1 MPTVKVDG
9 VEIEVAPGTT
19 VLQACEQAGK
29 EIPRFCYH
37 ERLSIAGNCRMCLV
51 EISPGPPKPAAS
63 CAMPCGDNMEIKTD
77 SPMVKKARRGVMEM
91 LLINHPLDCPIC
103 DQGGECDLQDQA
115 LFYGF
120 DRSRFAENKRA
131 VKDKDFGPL
140 IETNM
145 TRCIHCTR
153 CVRFATEVAG
163 VEEIGATG
171 RGESMEIGT
180 YVGNAITSEMSGNMI
195 DLCPVGALTSKPFAF
210 TARSWELR
218 RTESI
223 DVLDAVGSAIGVD
236 ARGAEVMR
244 ILPRLNEDIN
254 EEWLADKSRFA
265 YDGLK
270 RQRLDQPYVRDGG
283 KLREA
288 TWEEAFGRIKDA
300 LSDLDGSAIG
310 AIAGDLADVEAMC
323 ALKDLMAAL
332 GSANI
337 DCRQDGAKLEAGARA
352 SYIFNS
358 SIAGIEDADAILLIG
373 TNPRTEAPVLNA
385 RIRKRWLAGGCK
397 IGVIGPQ
404 MDLTYRTT
412 HVGTGPQALA
422 DLGAFAEVLEAAERP
437 MIVLGAGAVARADG
451 AAVLAAA
458 RALAQKVGAVGEGW
472 NGFNLLQR
480 AASRVGGL
488 DIDFMPGNGGLD
500 TAGIL
505 AKAQV
510 GTVKAVWLLGADE
523 IDMNQLGDAF
533 VVYQGHH
540 GDAGAHRADVILPG
554 AAYTEKNATYVNT
567 EGRVQRT
574 KAAHFPLGEAK
585 EDWAVIRAY
594 SAVAGHQLPYDSLEA
609 VRARMNEINPVFG
622 TVDVLAETSWADFGA
637 AGEMSDA
644 PFAEVVDNYYMT
656 DPISRASITMA
667 RCTEGLLPSKKKATG
682 THG

>member
-9 VEIEVAPGTT
+9 VELEVAPGTT

-63 CAMPCGDNMEIKTD
+63 CAMPCADKMEIKTD

-163 VEEIGATG
+163 VEELGATG

-244 ILPRLNEDIN
+244 ILPRLNEDVN

-270 RQRLDQPYVRDGG
+270 RQRLDRPYVRDNG

-288 TWEEAFGRIKDA
+288 SWEEAFDRIKNTI
-300 LSDLDGSAIG
+300 SGLDGAAIG
-310 AIAGDLADVEAMC
+310 AIAGDMADVEAMC
-323 ALKDLMAAL
+323 ALKDLMGAL
-332 GSANI
+332 GSPNM

-352 SYIFNS
+352 SYVFNS
-358 SIAGIEDADAILLIG
+358 SIVGIEDADAILLVG
-373 TNPRTEAPVLNA
+373 TNPRSEAPVLTA

-397 IGVIGPQ
+397 IGVIGPDV
-404 MDLTYRTT
+404 DLTYRTI
-412 HVGTGPQALA
+412 HVGTGPEALA
-422 DLGAFAEVLEAAERP
+422 DLGAFGEVLQAAERP
-437 MIVLGAGAVARADG
+437 MIILGSGAVARADG
-451 AAVLAAA
+451 AAILAAT

-488 DIDFMPGNGGLD
+488 DIGFTPGAGGRD
-500 TAGIL
+500 TAAIIAGARDGAI
-505 AKAQV
+505 
-510 GTVKAVWLLGADE
+510 KAVWLLGADE
-523 IDMNQLGDAF
+523 IDMNGLGNAF
-533 VVYQGHH
+533 VIYQGHH

-585 EDWAVIRAY
+585 EDWAIVRAF
-594 SAVAGHQLPYDSLEA
+594 SAVCGKALPYDSLDA
-609 VRARMNEINPVFG
+609 VRARMGAINPVFN
-622 TVDVLAETSWADFGA
+622 TVDALAETPWSEFGTPGDISA
-637 AGEMSDA
+637 Q
-644 PFAEVVDNYYMT
+644 PFAEVVENYYMT
-656 DPISRASITMA
+656 DPISRASVTMA
-667 RCTEGLLPSKKKATG
+667 RCTEALLPGKKKATG

>member
-1 MPTVKVDG
+1 
-9 VEIEVAPGTT
+9 
-19 VLQACEQAGK
+19 
-29 EIPRFCYH
+29 
-37 ERLSIAGNCRMCLV
+37 
-51 EISPGPPKPAAS
+51 
-63 CAMPCGDNMEIKTD
+63 
-77 SPMVKKARRGVMEM
+77 
-91 LLINHPLDCPIC
+91 
-103 DQGGECDLQDQA
+103 
-115 LFYGF
+115 
-120 DRSRFAENKRA
+120 
-131 VKDKDFGPL
+131 
-140 IETNM
+140 
-145 TRCIHCTR
+145 
-153 CVRFATEVAG
+153 VRFATEVAG

-622 TVDVLAETSWADFGA
+622 TVDVLAETSWVDFGA

>member
-9 VEIEVAPGTT
+9 VELEVAPGTT

-63 CAMPCGDNMEIKTD
+63 CAMPCADKMEIKTD

-163 VEEIGATG
+163 VEELGATG

-244 ILPRLNEDIN
+244 ILPRLNEDVN

-270 RQRLDQPYVRDGG
+270 RQRLDRPYVRDNG

-288 TWEEAFGRIKDA
+288 SWEEAFDRIKNT
-300 LSDLDGSAIG
+300 LSGLDGAAIG
-310 AIAGDLADVEAMC
+310 AIAGDMADVESMC
-323 ALKDLMAAL
+323 ALKDLFGAL
-332 GSANI
+332 GSPNM
-337 DCRQDGAKLEAGARA
+337 DCRQDGARLEPGARA

-404 MDLTYRTT
+404 VDLTYRTT
-412 HVGTGPQALA
+412 HIGTGPEALA
-422 DLGAFAEVLEAAERP
+422 DLGAFGEVLQAAERP
-437 MIVLGAGAVARADG
+437 MIILGSGAVARVDG
-451 AAVLAAA
+451 AAILAAT
-458 RALAQKVGAVGEGW
+458 RALAEKVGAKSEGW

-488 DIDFMPGNGGLD
+488 DLGFTPGARGHD
-500 TAGIL
+500 TAAIL
-505 AKAQV
+505 AGARD
-510 GTVKAVWLLGADE
+510 GAIKAVWLLGADE
-523 IDMNQLGDAF
+523 IDMDALGNAF
-533 VVYQGHH
+533 VIYQGHH

-574 KAAHFPLGEAK
+574 KAAHFPLGEAR
-585 EDWAVIRAY
+585 EDWAIVRAF
-594 SAVAGHQLPYDSLEA
+594 SAVCGKALPYDSLAA
-609 VRARMNEINPVFG
+609 VRARMGAINPVFN
-622 TVDVLAETSWADFGA
+622 TVDTLAETPWSEFGSV
-637 AGEMSDA
+637 GDISPT
-644 PFAEVVDNYYMT
+644 PFAEVVENYYMT
-656 DPISRASITMA
+656 DPISRASVTMA
-667 RCTEGLLPSKKKATG
+667 RCTEALLPGKKKATG

>member
-19 VLQACEQAGK
+19 VLQACEQAGR

-63 CAMPCGDNMEIKTD
+63 CAMPCADKMEIKTD

-236 ARGAEVMR
+236 ARGSEVMR
-244 ILPRLNEDIN
+244 ILPRLNEDVN

-270 RQRLDQPYVRDGG
+270 RQRLDRPYVRDNG

-288 TWEEAFGRIKDA
+288 SWEEAFDRIKGT
-300 LSDLDGSAIG
+300 LGGLNGSAIG
-310 AIAGDLADVEAMC
+310 AISGDMADVEAMC

-332 GSANI
+332 GAPNM
-337 DCRQDGAKLEAGARA
+337 DCRQDGAKLEPGARA

-358 SIAGIEDADAILLIG
+358 SIAGIEDADAILLVG

-385 RIRKRWLAGGCK
+385 RIRKRWLAGGVK
-397 IGVIGPQ
+397 IGVIGPDL
-404 MDLTYRTT
+404 DLTYRTT
-412 HVGTGPQALA
+412 HVGTGPQALS
-422 DLGAFAEVLEAAERP
+422 DLGPFAEVLAAAERP
-437 MIVLGAGAVARADG
+437 MIILGSGAVARADG
-451 AAVLAAA
+451 AAILAAT
-458 RALAQKVGAVGEGW
+458 RALAEKVGAVGAGW
-472 NGFNLLQR
+472 SGFNLLQR

-488 DIDFMPGNGGLD
+488 DLGFTPGAGGRD
-500 TAGIL
+500 TQAIL
-505 AKAQV
+505 AGARD
-510 GTVKAVWLLGADE
+510 GAIKAVWLLGADE
-523 IDMNQLGDAF
+523 IDMDALGNAF
-533 VVYQGHH
+533 VIYQGHH

-554 AAYTEKNATYVNT
+554 AAYTEKNATYVNI
-567 EGRVQRT
+567 EGRVQQT

-585 EDWAVIRAY
+585 EDWAIVRAY
-594 SAVAGHQLPYDSLEA
+594 SAICGHKLPYDSLEG
-609 VRARMNEINPVFG
+609 VRARMGVINPVFATTDTLSETPWTG
-622 TVDVLAETSWADFGA
+622 FGVAGDV
-637 AGEMSDA
+637 SDQ
-644 PFAEVVDNYYMT
+644 PFAEVVENYYMT
-656 DPISRASITMA
+656 DPISRASVTMA
-667 RCTEGLLPSKKKATG
+667 RCTEALLPGKKKATG